1 MKKTRQIGCQ
11 HVSNEGV
18 TELDTLANYRKFA
31 LRACKDLL
39 YPETVYDLV
48 KNAKT
53 ENEIDWIMNHARNT
67 YLKD

>member
-1 MKKTRQIGCQ
+1 MKKARQISCQ

-39 YPETVYDLV
+39 YPEDVYDQV
-48 KNAKT
+48 KNAET
-53 ENEIDWIMNHARNT
+53 ENEIDRIMNHARNT

>member
-1 MKKTRQIGCQ
+1 MKKARQISCQ

-18 TELDTLANYRKFA
+18 TKLDTLANYRKFA

-39 YPETVYDLV
+39 YPEDVYDQV
-48 KNAKT
+48 KNAET
-53 ENEIDWIMNHARNT
+53 ENEIDRIMNHARNT

>member
-1 MKKTRQIGCQ
+1 MKKARQISCQ
-11 HVSNEGV
+11 HISNEGV

-39 YPETVYDLV
+39 YPEDVYDLV
-48 KNAKT
+48 KSAKT
-53 ENEIDWIMNHARNT
+53 ENEIDRIMNKARNT

>member
-1 MKKTRQIGCQ
+1 MKKARQISCQ

-18 TELDTLANYRKFA
+18 TELNTLANYRKFA

-39 YPETVYDLV
+39 YPEDVYDQV
-48 KNAKT
+48 KNAET
-53 ENEIDWIMNHARNT
+53 ENEIDRIMNHARNT

>member
-1 MKKTRQIGCQ
+1 MKKTRQISCQ

-39 YPETVYDLV
+39 YPEDVYDLV
-48 KNAKT
+48 KSAKT
-53 ENEIDWIMNHARNT
+53 ENEIDRIMNKARNT